1 MPGEN
6 KKGPMGEGPR
16 TGRGLG
22 RCNNN
27 TETNE
32 ANVPDQQNTT
42 RDFGPGTGRGM
53 GRGFGRGPGRGPGR
67 GFGRGPGQGPS
78 RGLGRVGGRGFGRGN
93 R

>member
-6 KKGPMGEGPR
+6 RRGPMGEGPR

-22 RCNNN
+22 RCNYN
-27 TETNE
+27 TDAND
-32 ANVPDQQNTT
+32 ANVTDQQDTT
-42 RDFGPGTGRGM
+42 RDFGQGQGRGM

-67 GFGRGPGQGPS
+67 GFGRKLGQGPG
-78 RGLGRVGGRGFGRGN
+78 RGMGRAGGRGFGRGN